1 MEEEI
6 PEWKRKELED
16 WSGIVYIRIYGR
28 IGKRAREFFE
38 NDIFEMN
45 YYYEKIEK
53 MDIGYLYYFFT
64 YAKEGKLFE
73 QQNNRKKG
81 IIYSYFVRNTNIEF
95 FEKINEIFNK
105 YHINGAI
112 VYGQAF

>member
-6 PEWKRKELED
+6 PEWKKKELEN
-16 WSGIVYIRIYGR
+16 WSGFIYIRIYGR

-45 YYYEKIEK
+45 YYEKIEK
-53 MDIGYLYYFFT
+53 MDIGYLYYFVK
-64 YAKEGKLFE
+64 YAKEEKLFE
-73 QQNNRKKG
+73 QGSNRKIGK
-81 IIYSYFVRNTNIEF
+81 IYSYYVRNTNIEF

>member
-6 PEWKRKELED
+6 PKWKKEELEN
-16 WSGIVYIRIYGR
+16 WSGFVYIQIYGR
-28 IGKRAREFFE
+28 LSKRAREFFE
-38 NDIFEMN
+38 DEIFKLN
-45 YYYEKIEK
+45 SYEKIEVL
-53 MDIGYLYYFFT
+53 DIGYLYYFFT

-81 IIYSYFVRNTNIEF
+81 IIYSYYVRNTNIEF

-112 VYGQAF
+112 VYGQVF